1 MKKLLVLATALLVL
15 AGCAPKQETD
25 PDIAAARALAGR
37 ILGKSAKQIEFC
49 LIPAANGNAASESG
63 SAAAAATPGDGEKDV
78 FRIESSGRKIRI
90 SGNNANSMAVGLNH
104 YLKYFC
110 NVNVGWFVW
119 DEVVLPEKFPVVAE
133 PIEIKARVEERFF
146 LNYCT
151 FGYTMHGGTGTSG
164 SISSTGWPSTG

>member
-1 MKKLLVLATALLVL
+1 MKQLFLLAASLLLL
-15 AGCAPKQETD
+15 AGCAAS
-25 PDIAAARALAGR
+25 PDSGPEAPAARALAER
-37 ILGKSAKQIEFC
+37 VLGKDARHFVFRTIDADS
-49 LIPAANGNAASESG
+49 
-63 SAAAAATPGDGEKDV
+63 DV
-78 FRIESSGRKIRI
+78 FRIETQGRKTVF